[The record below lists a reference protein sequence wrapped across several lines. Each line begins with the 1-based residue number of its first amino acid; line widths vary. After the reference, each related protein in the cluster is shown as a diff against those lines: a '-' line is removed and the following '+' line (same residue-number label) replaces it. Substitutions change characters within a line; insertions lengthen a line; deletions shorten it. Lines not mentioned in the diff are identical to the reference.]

1 MRFHCWLTHIFLRAQ
16 LKPKNNSSY
25 RYFHRKCLVVNYTSF
40 LFFKLFQPS
49 ASRPYS
55 PLASGGGKCLL
66 LHSAIDNE
74 PVLHSKWPKHFD
86 LSSYFPELNCTLIK
100 NISLVLYVSVYEF
113 KIFFLFLPVSSNS
126 SPNSGSREASPNGLS
141 AVSASLT
148 SQVNPASYSS
158 PG

>member
-1 MRFHCWLTHIFLRAQ
+1 MRFHCWHWLTHIFLRAQ
-16 LKPKNNSSY
+16 LKPEIRSSY

-55 PLASGGGKCLL
+55 PLASGGGKCCL

-86 LSSYFPELNCTLIK
+86 LSSYFPELICTLIK

-113 KIFFLFLPVSSNS
+113 MIFSFSFQFHQTPLQTVEAVKLLPMVCQ
-126 SPNSGSREASPNGLS
+126 LS
-141 AVSASLT
+141 L
-148 SQVNPASYSS
+148 PL
-158 PG
+158 